1 MPTFVCDLHIHIGAS
16 ADGRPVKVTA
26 SRDLTF
32 ENIARECVQR
42 KGVQVAGIV
51 DCGSPR
57 VLEDIYGLLSS
68 GEMVELPGGGLRYR
82 DQLTIIPGSE
92 LETRE
97 RRGRPTIPDG
107 RSGMVSPSFP
117 RSGASHHVGY
127 FPGLAQLKA
136 YVAVLSRHVT
146 NLELSSQTC
155 RLPAAE
161 LEAICHEAGGLLV
174 PAHSFTPHKS
184 VYGSCARRMTDVFPP
199 EAWARMPAIELGLSA
214 DSDLAD
220 RLSELQDKTFLSNS
234 DAHSL
239 PRIAR
244 EYNLLELE
252 EATFE
257 EFVLALRREGGRR
270 VVANYGLD
278 PRLGKYHRTRCEE
291 CDWIAAGEPPVLHC
305 EHCDSD
311 KVTSGVLDRIHA
323 IADAPEPAPPAHR
336 PPYRY
341 QIPLQFVPKVGSVRL
356 NRLLNRFG
364 SEMAVLHEASP
375 QALAQTVG
383 SEIAELIVRAR
394 EGRLVLQSGG
404 GGRYG
409 RAFADASQAQMR
421 LPGLVAREG
430 EEYSRSQPGGRH
442 SP

>member
-32 ENIARECVQR
+32 ENIAIECVQR

-57 VLEDIYGLLSS
+57 VMEDILTLLSS
-68 GEMVELPGGGLRYR
+68 GEMVELAGGGLRYQDR
-82 DQLTIIPGSE
+82 LTILPASETETLEAGKGS
-92 LETRE
+92 
-97 RRGRPTIPDG
+97 
-107 RSGMVSPSFP
+107 
-117 RSGASHHVGY
+117 SHHVSY
-127 FPGLAQLKA
+127 FPGLEQLKA
-136 YVAVLSRHVT
+136 YVGVLSRHVT
-146 NLELSSQTC
+146 NIELSSQTC
-155 RLPAAE
+155 RLPAAQ
-161 LEAICHEAGGLLV
+161 LESICHDSGGVFV

-184 VYGSCARRMTDVFPP
+184 VYGSCARRMTDVFAS

-214 DSDLAD
+214 DSLLAD
-220 RLSELQDKTFLSNS
+220 RLSELREKTFLSNS

-244 EYNLLELE
+244 EYNLLHME
-252 EATFE
+252 EATYE
-257 EFVLALRREGGRR
+257 EFVMALRRQDGRC

-291 CDWIAAGEPPVLHC
+291 CDWIATQSPPILYC
-305 EHCDSD
+305 EHCDSAR
-311 KVTSGVLDRIHA
+311 VTTGVLDRIHQ
-323 IADAPEPAPPAHR
+323 IADTPEPSPPAHR
-336 PPYRY
+336 PPYQY

-356 NRLLNRFG
+356 NRLINRFG

-383 SEIAELIVRAR
+383 SEIADLIVRAR
-394 EGRLVLQSGG
+394 EGRLVVQPGG

-409 RAFADASQAQMR
+409 RAFAGVGEAQLP
-421 LPGLVAREG
+421 LPGLR
-430 EEYSRSQPGGRH
+430 
-442 SP
+442 